1 MRSPVMAIALHGAP
15 HSLRAHPRLPFE
27 AVLDSAQG
35 SHGLNQATIDGEAAD
50 PHLTAPAGAV
60 PTRNLKSPTLGE
72 CARAF
77 ARQPSP
83 PYLLGGV
90 LVVLVLRLLQG
101 SWSWRDLVMTTGLV
115 AVTPFVEW
123 AIHVYLLHSRPVPLF
138 GRELDVITA
147 REHRAHHEAPSVL
160 DGVLIPVYGVL
171 VFQAMIA
178 ATNLIL
184 SFPIAFLLGGSQ
196 LAYATTGVLTSFS
209 ILAAYEWTH
218 FLIHTPYRPRRRYYR
233 AIWRNHRLHHYKNE
247 HYWFGV
253 TSVVG
258 DRVIGTDPDQ
268 RSIPRSPT
276 ARSLHAEG

>member
-1 MRSPVMAIALHGAP
+1 MSESRTDQRDVA
-15 HSLRAHPRLPFE
+15 
-27 AVLDSAQG
+27 
-35 SHGLNQATIDGEAAD
+35 AAD
-50 PHLTAPAGAV
+50 PAQVDDGDFGRDEDGLTAPAGAV
-60 PTRNLKSPTLGE
+60 PSRGAKGPSLRD

-83 PYLLGGV
+83 PYLFGAAALA
-90 LVVLVLRLLQG
+90 LAARIALG
-101 SWSWRDLVMTTGLV
+101 SWSWRDAVVLVGLL
-115 AVTPFVEW
+115 AATPFVEW
-123 AIHVYLLHSRPVPLF
+123 AIHVYLLHSRPIPLF

-147 REHRAHHEAPSVL
+147 REHRAHHEAPGVL

-171 VFQAMIA
+171 AFLAMIA
-178 ATNLIL
+178 ATNVVL
-184 SFPIAFLLGGSQ
+184 SFPIHLILGGSQ
-196 LAYATTGVLTSFS
+196 VAFTMTGVAVSFA

-233 AIWRNHRLHHYKNE
+233 AIWRNHRLHHFKNE

-268 RSIPRSPT
+268 RTVSRSPT
-276 ARSLHAEG
+276 ARNLHAEI